1 MKKSE
6 KSRKAI
12 TTFSTNSTL
21 KISMYHR
28 RFMRMAGRLTKIAI
42 TLLLLFTLSCRTHR
56 NVQTRLE
63 PLKTPIVK
71 SKANRKAMSIISVNN
86 HFNEFAFTAN
96 ELNLLDEFYKINDNR
111 PMWLDDNKL
120 NRNVQDLFKNIHNAR
135 TEGLNPESYGAD
147 EIEKQVNQIT
157 LLADDDPTLP
167 DLYARLDL
175 VLSRAWFAYAEDLQN
190 GVVDPAKFSPG
201 WKNIKEPTN
210 LPELLTGAL
219 KKHQIPESFDA
230 LRPQDVQY
238 NQLRDKLAQLI
249 EVQKNGG
256 WLMPGFF
263 KTLEAGDSST
273 HIIAIRQLLQATGD
287 LQPKDA
293 DSISPLFDEKLK
305 NAVIAFQKRHGLKPD
320 GIIGKRT
327 QEEMNRN
334 VDYRIGQIVV
344 NLERMRWLPNLQNE
358 EYIVVNIPEFVLR
371 SYKNNKLKDQMNVV
385 VGNVKNHTPILL
397 NTIKY
402 IVFNPT
408 WNVPPSI
415 VRKEMVAKMKSDSG
429 YLAKN
434 QYVLLKGSYLSHD
447 TANPADIDWTEIT
460 AANFPYHVVQKP
472 GKINALGKIKFL
484 FPNDQNIYL
493 HDTPSQS
500 HFRQY
505 DRDYSHGCV
514 RLQDPERLAVRLLEK
529 QMSEE
534 EIRNIIAGGKTTS
547 MTLLQKPIIYFTYQT
562 TWVDDDK
569 QINFRKD
576 IYSFDEKMVEV
587 LGVKPELQSNNQR

>member
-1 MKKSE
+1 
-6 KSRKAI
+6 
-12 TTFSTNSTL
+12 
-21 KISMYHR
+21 MYNL
-28 RFMRMAGRLTKIAI
+28 RFMPVAGRLAKLLI
-42 TLLLLFTLSCRTHR
+42 TLLLLFTFSCRTHR
-56 NVQTRLE
+56 PPIQSQLE
-63 PLKTPIVK
+63 PLDNPFLKN
-71 SKANRKAMSIISVNN
+71 KANRAMASMIHMSEYLDDFAISKEEQTLLDDFYKTNN
-86 HFNEFAFTAN
+86 NRPVWLEDKRNAQ
-96 ELNLLDEFYKINDNR
+96 ELVETIELAWMDGLTPDNYGFGVIKENLLKLDSLTNADTNMLAFYA
-111 PMWLDDNKL
+111 
-120 NRNVQDLFKNIHNAR
+120 Q
-135 TEGLNPESYGAD
+135 
-147 EIEKQVNQIT
+147 
-157 LLADDDPTLP
+157 
-167 DLYARLDL
+167 LDL
-175 VLSRAWFAYAEDLQN
+175 RLTNAWMQYANDLQN

-210 LPELLTGAL
+210 LPGLLTGAL

-230 LRPQDVQY
+230 LRPQDDQY

-256 WLMPGFF
+256 WPMPGFF

-305 NAVIAFQKRHGLKPD
+305 NSMITFQKRHGLKPD

-344 NLERMRWLPNLQNE
+344 NLERMRWLPYLHDK
-358 EYIVVNIPEFVLR
+358 EYLVVNIPEFVLR
-371 SYKNNKLKDQMNVV
+371 CYKNNKLKDQMNVV

-415 VRKEMVAKMKSDSG
+415 VRKEMVAKMKSDSA

-447 TANPADIDWTEIT
+447 TVNPADIDWTKIN
-460 AANFPYHVVQKP
+460 ADNFPYHVVQKP

-484 FPNDQNIYL
+484 FPNNQNIYL

-505 DRDYSHGCV
+505 ERDYSHGCV
-514 RLQDPERLAVRLLEK
+514 RLQDPERLAMRLLEK
-529 QMSEE
+529 QMPEE
-534 EIRNIIAGGKTTS
+534 EIRKIIASGKTTS
-547 MTLLQKPIIYFTYQT
+547 VTLRSKPIIYFTYQT
-562 TWVDDDK
+562 TWVDDAK

-576 IYSFDEKMVEV
+576 IYSFDAKMIEM
-587 LGVKPELQSNNQR
+587 LDEEPALQSSNMR

>member
-1 MKKSE
+1 
-6 KSRKAI
+6 
-12 TTFSTNSTL
+12 
-21 KISMYHR
+21 MYNL
-28 RFMRMAGRLTKIAI
+28 RFMPVAGRLAKLLI
-42 TLLLLFTLSCRTHR
+42 TLLLLFTFSCRTHR
-56 NVQTRLE
+56 PPIQSQLE
-63 PLKTPIVK
+63 PLDTPFLK
-71 SKANRKAMSIISVNN
+71 NKANRAMASMIHMSEYLDDFDISKEEQTLLDDFYKTNN
-86 HFNEFAFTAN
+86 NRPVWLEDKRNAQ
-96 ELNLLDEFYKINDNR
+96 ELVEAIELAWMDGLTPDNYGFGVIKENLLKLDSLTNADTNMLAFYA
-111 PMWLDDNKL
+111 
-120 NRNVQDLFKNIHNAR
+120 Q
-135 TEGLNPESYGAD
+135 
-147 EIEKQVNQIT
+147 
-157 LLADDDPTLP
+157 
-167 DLYARLDL
+167 LDL
-175 VLSRAWFAYAEDLQN
+175 RLTNAWMQYANDLQN

-210 LPELLTGAL
+210 LPGLLTGAL

-256 WLMPGFF
+256 WPMPGFF

-273 HIIAIRQLLQATGD
+273 HIISIRQLLQATGD

-293 DSISPLFDEKLK
+293 DSSSPVFDEKLK
-305 NAVIAFQKRHGLKPD
+305 NSMITFQMRHGLKPD

-344 NLERMRWLPNLQNE
+344 NLERMRWLPYLHDK
-358 EYIVVNIPEFVLR
+358 EYLVVNIPEFVLR
-371 SYKNNKLKDQMNVV
+371 CYKNNKLKDQMNVV

-447 TANPADIDWTEIT
+447 TVNPVDIDWTKIN
-460 AANFPYHVVQKP
+460 ADNFPYHVVQKP

-484 FPNDQNIYL
+484 FPNNQNIYL

-505 DRDYSHGCV
+505 ERDYSHGCV
-514 RLQDPERLAVRLLEK
+514 RLQDPERLAMRLLEK
-529 QMSEE
+529 QMPEE
-534 EIRNIIAGGKTTS
+534 EIRKIIASGKTTS
-547 MTLLQKPIIYFTYQT
+547 VTLRSKPIIYFTYQT
-562 TWVDDDK
+562 TWVDDAK

-576 IYSFDEKMVEV
+576 IYSFDAKMIEM
-587 LGVKPELQSNNQR
+587 LDEEPALQSSNMR